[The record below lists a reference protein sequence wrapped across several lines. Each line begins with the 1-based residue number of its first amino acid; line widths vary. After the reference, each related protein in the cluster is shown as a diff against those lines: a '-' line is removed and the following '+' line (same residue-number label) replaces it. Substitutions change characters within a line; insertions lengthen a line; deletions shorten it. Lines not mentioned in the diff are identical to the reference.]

1 MKQLIVLAG
10 VLPLLLVFMMQYTLD
25 QRNNAQISWLQDQ
38 VYTVKEQ
45 AKQEGYFTPEM
56 VDDLRMAISERLEIE
71 PQEVQISA
79 TGTPQYRTNEF
90 EETQRR
96 GIIRYRIEVPMK
108 QLMAGGSLFGISKEA
123 NQGTYVIEG
132 ITASER
138 LPF

>member
-38 VYTVKEQ
+38 VYAVKEE
-45 AKQEGYFTPEM
+45 AKQEGYFTSEM
-56 VDDLRMAISERLEIE
+56 VEDLRQTIADKMDLEPYEIM
-71 PQEVQISA
+71 ISA
-79 TGTPQYRTNEF
+79 TASPKYRINDF
-90 EETQRR
+90 EESKSR
-96 GIIRYRIEVPMK
+96 GMIQYRIEVPMK
-108 QLMAGGSLFGISKEA
+108 QLMAGGKLFGISKEA
-123 NQGTYVIEG
+123 NQGTFVIEG

>member
-1 MKQLIVLAG
+1 MRFKPFIES
-10 VLPLLLVFMMQYTLD
+10 LLETDLYKFSMGQAIYHQFSDYKTTLSFKC
-25 QRNNAQISWLQDQ
+25 RNEN
-38 VYTVKEQ
+38 VV
-45 AKQEGYFTPEM
+45 FTPEM

-132 ITASER
+132 IMASER